1 MEETPQITYE
11 VSAYDLA
18 SATFVREVMT
28 RALPYVQSF
37 RWPTDENSL
46 GPLAGL
52 SSFVIQKSASS
63 EDGVFEF
70 QGCVIF
76 IHLGD
81 GFVNGYVGGG
91 KEVISSVIETLRVRL
106 PEVERARDFEIPV
119 TFWYAARHGVAAS
132 RRRIAVDP
140 WRLVEDN
147 YPRPTRQMLDSLMTG
162 FRPGPSGRLILW
174 HGEPGTGKS
183 YALRTLAWEWREW
196 CRFEYVV
203 DSERFLG
210 DGDYLMRVL
219 LESPRDLLDEE
230 DEPDHDWRL
239 VVLEDAGELMVADAR
254 DRVGQGLSRLLE
266 HRRWAARRGTP
277 TPHSHHN
284 QRAARTAA
292 PCGGSPRTLR
302 GRNRIPP
309 LRCCR
314 RKPVA
319 GRTRGRSYRRRRF
332 AGRALLAPRRWRD
345 PFAAGGGKRWTLS
358 VA

>member
-52 SSFVIQKSASS
+52 SSFVIQKSSSS

-106 PEVERARDFEIPV
+106 PEVERARDFEISV
-119 TFWYAARHGVAAS
+119 TFWYAARHGASAS

-183 YALRTLAWEWREW
+183 NALRTLGWEWREW

-230 DEPDHDWRL
+230 DDSDHDWRL

-254 DRVGQGLSRLLE
+254 DRVGQGLSRLLNTVDGLLGE
-266 HRRWAARRGTP
+266 GLRLLILITTNEPLGRLHPAVARPGRCAAEIEFRRFGVAEGSQWLAAR
-277 TPHSHHN
+277 
-284 QRAARTAA
+284 
-292 PCGGSPRTLR
+292 GGGVIEGDASLAELFSRLDGGEIR
-302 GRNRIPP
+302 SR
-309 LRCCR
+309 
-314 RKPVA
+314 PVA
-319 GRTRGRSYRRRRF
+319 VSDGLY
-332 AGRALLAPRRWRD
+332 L
-345 PFAAGGGKRWTLS
+345 
-358 VA
+358 